1 MPFAATGPSLY
12 TSLAP
17 SALYRRREDVR
28 TSSDYFE
35 LEKTNFRELKKSEE
49 GSSLLRFEAVF
60 SVLEQELK
68 KAAQCCDDWDSYGA
82 SAPSAQSVK
91 AAEAFLD
98 SAREQFLEP
107 TTVVA
112 SAEGGIATYFMSGA
126 RTAYMEYRNTGEFIL
141 GMYGADQPVVQEGIS
156 DGSER
161 LRSLFQIRDYLAS

>member
-1 MPFAATGPSLY
+1 MPFAPTGPSFY

-35 LEKTNFRELKKSEE
+35 LEKTNFRKFKESEE

-68 KAAQCCDDWDSYGA
+68 KAAQYRDDWDSYGA
-82 SAPSAQSVK
+82 PAPSTQSVE

-98 SAREQFLEP
+98 AAREQFLEP

-112 SAEGGIATYFMSGA
+112 SAEGGIATYFMSGV
-126 RTAYMEYRNTGEFIL
+126 RTGYMEYRNTGEFIL
-141 GMYGADQPVVQEGIS
+141 GMYGTGEPIVQEGIA

-161 LRSLFQIRDYLAS
+161 LQSLFQIREYLAS